1 MIFLSIILISIF
13 ILLPV
18 FVWLS
23 KYYNPYKCIL
33 FIGLPGSGKTTEMT
47 KQAILHTR
55 GNFIQRLLHVV
66 PRFQTVYANMYLP
79 NSFEFEAD
87 DLGMFQVPEDTL
99 MIIDE
104 AGIYFD
110 SRKFKTFSNAAR
122 NFLKLH
128 RQHRVKMIFA
138 SQSTDVD
145 KKIRDLCDEIWIMR
159 CIAGVLIVKRRV
171 NKIIDLSNN
180 TVNNSGSDTG
190 TINLGGDIVE
200 KYKYFGLPRFT
211 FVPRYVE
218 FFRSYNPPELPQI
231 EHELREYSEVQQQL
245 LSTRHYIGRKAA
257 MIAKKFLT
265 CLKALILL
273 VKSKFDNRLASG
285 SAAGKDV

>member
-1 MIFLSIILISIF
+1 MIFWTIILLSIF
-13 ILLPV
+13 VFLPLV
-18 FVWLS
+18 IWVR
-23 KYYNPYKCIL
+23 KYKNPYKCIL
-33 FIGLPGSGKTTEMT
+33 LIGLPGSGKTTEGT

-55 GNFIQRLLHVV
+55 GTLMQRLLKVK
-66 PRFQTVYANMYLP
+66 PRFQTVYSNMYLP

-87 DLGMFQVPEDTL
+87 DLGLFQVPEDTL
-99 MIIDE
+99 MFIDE

-128 RQHRVKMIFA
+128 RQYRVKLIFA

-145 KKIRDLCDEIWIMR
+145 KKIRDLCDEIWIMK

-171 NKIIDLSNN
+171 KKIIDVSNN

-200 KYKYFGLPRFT
+200 KYKYVGLPRFT

-218 FFRSYNPPELPQI
+218 FFKSYNPPELPQI

-257 MIAKKFLT
+257 MIAKKFVAF
-265 CLKALILL
+265 LKSLFLL
-273 VKSKFDNRLASG
+273 VKTKIENRLASG
-285 SAAGKDV
+285 SAAGE